1 MNIIK
6 QLGIFFLLFNSP
18 SLYAESGKIYSCET
32 KLHLELYNGEYKT
45 LKNRK
50 FFFHVEDNI
59 LFFPQKETFY
69 QTVKMDI
76 SESNDEWFEAIGEKS
91 KASYVYGNFSFSLVD
106 FETIYVF
113 QAECFNTKA
122 ESTQQ

>member
-6 QLGIFFLLFNSP
+6 QLGIFVLLFNSP
-18 SLYAESGKIYSCET
+18 FLYAESGKIYSCET

-69 QTVKMDI
+69 QTVEMDI
-76 SESNDEWFEAIGEKS
+76 SESNDEWFEASGEKS
-91 KASYVYGNFSFSLVD
+91 KASYVYGNFNFSLVD

-122 ESTQQ
+122 KSTQQ

>member
-6 QLGIFFLLFNSP
+6 QLGIFFLLFNCSY
-18 SLYAESGKIYSCET
+18 LYAESGKIYSCET
-32 KLHLELYNGEYKT
+32 KLHLELYNGQYKT

-50 FFFHVEDNI
+50 FFFHVEDNK

-76 SESNDEWFEAIGEKS
+76 SESSDEWFEASGEKS
-91 KASYVYGNFSFSLVD
+91 KASYVYGNFNFSLVD